1 MYPVSRLRGY
11 YTLSATNLYL
21 TFLPMHE
28 SRNRG
33 GDVLDSVFINIGS
46 GKGPDVIEAI
56 NREMSSGESHFI
68 VIGDDVTSDYLTSD
82 ITSVGTIDV
91 TSETT

>member
-1 MYPVSRLRGY
+1 MYPVSSFRGC
-11 YTLSATNLYL
+11 YTIQANILFF

-33 GDVLDSVFINIGS
+33 GDVLDSVTVLINS

-56 NREMSSGESHFI
+56 NREVSSGENHFI

-82 ITSVGTIDV
+82 ITGLGVIDI